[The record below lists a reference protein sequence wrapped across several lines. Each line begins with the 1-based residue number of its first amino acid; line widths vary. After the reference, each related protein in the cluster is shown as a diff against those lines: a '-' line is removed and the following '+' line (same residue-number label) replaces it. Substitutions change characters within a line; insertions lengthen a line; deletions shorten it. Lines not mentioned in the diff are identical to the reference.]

1 MPTVW
6 IEHTACRWLARG
18 IRSKDT
24 KRMLYHWAK
33 RAQKNEF
40 WKSVMVYMYNLF
52 LPNDLWESEQVHN
65 IQRKEVFKEEA
76 LVLTSFD

>member
-1 MPTVW
+1 
-6 IEHTACRWLARG
+6 
-18 IRSKDT
+18 
-24 KRMLYHWAK
+24 
-33 RAQKNEF
+33 
-40 WKSVMVYMYNLF
+40 MVYMYNLF